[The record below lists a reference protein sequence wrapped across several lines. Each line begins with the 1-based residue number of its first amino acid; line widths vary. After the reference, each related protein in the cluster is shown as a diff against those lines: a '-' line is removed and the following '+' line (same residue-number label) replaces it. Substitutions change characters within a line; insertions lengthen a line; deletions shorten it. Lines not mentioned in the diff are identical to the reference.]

1 MQLEENIR
9 QRIFFD
15 GRIYDAYS
23 LIIDIIKRAKLLIVN
38 NYIDDSI
45 LKMLAKKY
53 IEVAILTSDK
63 TNIQNI
69 DIQNLIKNILYQKLL
84 KQINFII
91 DLLL

>member
-23 LIIDIIKRAKLLIVN
+23 LIIDIIKRANKKLLIVN

-63 TNIQNI
+63 TNSELPIV
-69 DIQNLIKNILYQKLL
+69 
-84 KQINFII
+84 
-91 DLLL
+91 